1 MQKIFKIGVF
11 NILKSI
17 KNIFIHVRS
26 SLKLFFLIIIASA
39 IIIGI
44 ISFFYKLTYSVS
56 LNGEFI
62 GYTNNKAMLQ
72 EKINEYMEQG
82 EEGNTA
88 FVEIKKLPEYSL
100 CLVKKDNQNNDE
112 DILEKVKS
120 FGTTYYQYYTI
131 LDGKDEKYYVA
142 TKEEAEA
149 VIKELTDKKSS
160 NIKQISYEQV
170 FGTEIKDF
178 SEQETIVTALYKKPV
193 VTYSGG
199 SSFTMASADVK
210 KDLGISLAKPISSG
224 YTITSRYGGR
234 GGGTHTGLDLAA
246 PTGTTIYAA
255 AGGTVTTVKSLT
267 GSYGNYLILSH
278 GNGVQT
284 LYGHCNSILVSE
296 GAYVAQGQ
304 AIATVGSTGNST
316 GSHLHFE
323 IRSNG
328 TTLNPQN
335 YLY

>member
-1 MQKIFKIGVF
+1 MLKIFKIGVF
-11 NILKSI
+11 IILKSI

-26 SLKLFFLIIIASA
+26 SLKLIFLVIIASA
-39 IIIGI
+39 IIISV

-62 GYTNNKAMLQ
+62 GYTTNKATIQ
-72 EKINEYMEQG
+72 EKINEFMEQG

-88 FVEIKKLPEYSL
+88 FVEIKTLPEYSL
-100 CLVKKDNQNNDE
+100 CLVKKDKQNNDE
-112 DILEKVKS
+112 EIIEKVKS
-120 FGTTYYQYYTI
+120 FGTTYYQYYAV
-131 LDGKDEKYYVA
+131 LEGKDEKYYVA

-149 VIKELTDKKSS
+149 IIKELTDKKSS
-160 NIKQISYEQV
+160 NIKQISYEQI
-170 FGTEIKDF
+170 FGTELKDF
-178 SEQETIVTALYKKPV
+178 SDKQTIVTALYKKPV
-193 VTYSGG
+193 VTYSG

-210 KDLGISLAKPISSG
+210 KDLGITLIKPISSG
-224 YTITSRYGGR
+224 YTITSRFGGR
-234 GGGTHTGLDLAA
+234 SGGGHSGLDIAA

-284 LYGHCNSILVSE
+284 LYAHCNSILVSE
-296 GAYVAQGQ
+296 GASVSQGQ

-323 IRSNG
+323 IRVDG
-328 TTLNPQN
+328 TALNPQN